1 MQPCTPQ
8 ICWRDAR
15 PFAMA
20 SDHKGTSVCPK
31 LRWSAFV
38 LGEFHHCITRSRH
51 DTAPRAKKHAN
62 RRLNCPIV
70 ASSAPRRAGVVG
82 RGTRSRRHCN
92 STAGQ
97 GGRHQSRAAAAARR
111 GHRRRARLPRG
122 MQADGRHVPE
132 SSDTLPA
139 IADRLMEMIG
149 CTRSGQQPPV
159 AATAVLRHRPVQ
171 QSLQSRPELLRQ
183 QRGGAVCSR
192 VQRLLRWQRR
202 EFQQS
207 ERAIWV
213 KKVPKIAKMC

>member
-1 MQPCTPQ
+1 M
-8 ICWRDAR
+8 
-15 PFAMA
+15 
-20 SDHKGTSVCPK
+20 VCVCDGRISS
-31 LRWSAFV
+31 LYY
-38 LGEFHHCITRSRH
+38 RSRH

-62 RRLNCPIV
+62 RRLNCPIS
-70 ASSAPRRAGVVG
+70 ASSGPRSG

-92 STAGQ
+92 GAAGQ

-183 QRGGAVCSR
+183 QRGGAVCSGSCGGS
-192 VQRLLRWQRR
+192 

-213 KKVPKIAKMC
+213 KKVAKIARMC

>member
-1 MQPCTPQ
+1 VVVGHAHGDT
-8 ICWRDAR
+8 
-15 PFAMA
+15 AMA
-20 SDHKGTSVCPK
+20 
-31 LRWSAFV
+31 LQAM
-38 LGEFHHCITRSRH
+38 
-51 DTAPRAKKHAN
+51 
-62 RRLNCPIV
+62 
-70 ASSAPRRAGVVG
+70 
-82 RGTRSRRHCN
+82 
-92 STAGQ
+92 

-111 GHRRRARLPRG
+111 GHRRRACHG

-139 IADRLMEMIG
+139 IADRLMG
-149 CTRSGQQPPV
+149 GNDRLHGRDNSHLSLRRL
-159 AATAVLRHRPVQ
+159 LRHRPVQ

-192 VQRLLRWQRR
+192 VQRLLRWHWQRR